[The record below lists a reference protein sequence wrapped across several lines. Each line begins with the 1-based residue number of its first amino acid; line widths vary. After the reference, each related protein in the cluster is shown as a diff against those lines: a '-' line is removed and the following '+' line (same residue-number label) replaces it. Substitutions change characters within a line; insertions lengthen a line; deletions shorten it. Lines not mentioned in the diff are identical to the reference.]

1 VEDTGIGMDEKTRD
15 RIFQPY
21 FTTKGL
27 ESGRGLGMSGVF
39 SIVKEHGGVVYIK
52 DTSPG
57 KGTTLEVIFP
67 VYGDQVTGSK
77 KESMIEHLP
86 EPDIRILWV
95 DDDPGINKMV
105 LEMFNILGYKGDTAN
120 NGKNAL
126 ELLDRNIYDLV
137 ITDIGMP
144 EMNGWQLADIIKDRF
159 NGNLKVA
166 VISGWEQPPDKWET
180 AEHGV
185 SYYLTKP
192 VSINT
197 FKQLVNDLS
206 KNMNRRS
213 DK

>member
-1 VEDTGIGMDEKTRD
+1 
-15 RIFQPY
+15 
-21 FTTKGL
+21 
-27 ESGRGLGMSGVF
+27 
-39 SIVKEHGGVVYIK
+39 
-52 DTSPG
+52 
-57 KGTTLEVIFP
+57 
-67 VYGDQVTGSK
+67 
-77 KESMIEHLP
+77 
-86 EPDIRILWV
+86 
-95 DDDPGINKMV
+95 V